1 MVKKL
6 LPNLTT
12 EEKLDMTLDDIIN
25 YENKQEILYL
35 KSKIS
40 DKEYQIMD
48 QEDQIMDQDDL
59 IRDQEYQIRDQEGF
73 IKSSRDLKY
82 NVISL
87 YDWIIHIDRQ
97 GLEYVI
103 GEHEYKNK
111 LWETSTI
118 RDKIPMSNYLLI
130 VTENETLYRLPY
142 YSSYK

>member
-6 LPNLTT
+6 LPNLST

-40 DKEYQIMD
+40 DKEDQIMD
-48 QEDQIMDQDDL
+48 QEDQIMDQED
-59 IRDQEYQIRDQEGF
+59 F
-73 IKSSRDLKY
+73 IKNSRDLKY
-82 NVISL
+82 KVISL
-87 YDWIIHIDRQ
+87 YDWVIHIDRQ

>member
-1 MVKKL
+1 MGIHNMVKKL
-6 LPNLTT
+6 LPNLST

-40 DKEYQIMD
+40 DKEYQIRD
-48 QEDQIMDQDDL
+48 QEDQIM
-59 IRDQEYQIRDQEGF
+59 DQEGF

-130 VTENETLYRLPY
+130 VTENESLYRLPY

>member
-1 MVKKL
+1 MGIHNMVKKL
-6 LPNLTT
+6 LPNLST

-40 DKEYQIMD
+40 DKEYQI
-48 QEDQIMDQDDL
+48 
-59 IRDQEYQIRDQEGF
+59 RDQEYQIMDQEGF

-130 VTENETLYRLPY
+130 VTENESLYRLPY